1 MIQILVADD
10 HAIVRRGFVQIINE
24 TNDLRVA
31 AEAANAD
38 QVLKQLE
45 TVPCD
50 VCVLDISMPGK
61 TGLEILPEIRKLRPN
76 MPVLVLSMH
85 SEEQYAVRALK
96 GGASGYLT
104 KESAP
109 DQLIQAIRQVASGK
123 RYVTPEV
130 AVRLASSIDPSG
142 PKLPHERLSDREY
155 QVLCMIASGKSVG
168 DIAKELFLSV
178 KTVSTHRAR
187 ILKKMNLKNN
197 AELTKYAFS
206 SKLVE

>member
-1 MIQILVADD
+1 
-10 HAIVRRGFVQIINE
+10 
-24 TNDLRVA
+24 
-31 AEAANAD
+31 
-38 QVLKQLE
+38 
-45 TVPCD
+45 
-50 VCVLDISMPGK
+50 MPGRS
-61 TGLEILPEIRKLRPN
+61 GLDVLPEIKRIRPE

-96 GGASGYLT
+96 GGAAGYLT

-109 DQLIQAIRQVASGK
+109 DQLIQAIRHVAQGK
-123 RYVTPEV
+123 RFVTPEV

-155 QVLCMIASGKSVG
+155 QILYMIASGKSVG

-197 AELTKYAFS
+197 SELTKYAFS
-206 SKLVE
+206 SKLIE